1 MTLGE
6 KIYSLRVKNG
16 LSQEAFGEKLGV
28 SRQSVSKWETDQSVP
43 ELDKIVMISELFTVT
58 TDYLLKESVAEP
70 AFGQWKG
77 TTAAEGSGQ
86 WNGASTAAGGPGQQ
100 NGAST
105 AAAGSGQWN
114 GASAAGG
121 PGQWNGASTA
131 AGGSGQWTKAS
142 GAEQAADVWG
152 ESSDTEQDAY
162 ECRGRAVVK
171 RGFSYEYK
179 SKRSWRGMPLVHVNI
194 GFGRS
199 AKGVIAIGLA
209 AKGIVAIGLA
219 GLGVITLAPV
229 GIGLLLSAGVVAI
242 GGIALGDFAIGVVAI
257 GAFCVGLFSMGALA
271 VGQFS
276 FGAIAIGQQVAVGD
290 VARGDIA
297 LGFSEATGTVFQQ
310 ITGKQGGFDPQD
322 VLRAIDEH
330 VADYWFIFKQ
340 WIKGMIYI
348 AAGI

>member
-1 MTLGE
+1 MTRGE

-58 TDYLLKESVAEP
+58 TDYLLKESAAEP
-70 AFGQWKG
+70 ASGQWKG
-77 TTAAEGSGQ
+77 TT
-86 WNGASTAAGGPGQQ
+86 
-100 NGAST
+100 
-105 AAAGSGQWN
+105 
-114 GASAAGG
+114 AAGG

-131 AGGSGQWTKAS
+131 AGGSGQWNGVSTAAEGFGQWTKAS
-142 GAEQAADVWG
+142 GAEQASDVWG

-229 GIGLLLSAGVVAI
+229 GIGLLLSAGIVAI

-257 GAFCVGLFSMGALA
+257 GAFCVGIFSMGALA

>member
-86 WNGASTAAGGPGQQ
+86 WNGASTAAGGPGQ
-100 NGAST
+100 
-105 AAAGSGQWN
+105 
-114 GASAAGG
+114 
-121 PGQWNGASTA
+121 WNGASTA
-131 AGGSGQWTKAS
+131 AGGSGQWKKAS
-142 GAEQAADVWG
+142 GAEQASDLWG

-229 GIGLLLSAGVVAI
+229 GIGLLLSAGIVAI

>member
-58 TDYLLKESVAEP
+58 TDYLLKESAAEP
-70 AFGQWKG
+70 ASGQWKG
-77 TTAAEGSGQ
+77 TT
-86 WNGASTAAGGPGQQ
+86 
-100 NGAST
+100 
-105 AAAGSGQWN
+105 
-114 GASAAGG
+114 AAGG

-131 AGGSGQWTKAS
+131 AGGSGQWNGVSTAAEGFGQWTKAS
-142 GAEQAADVWG
+142 GAEQASDVWG

-229 GIGLLLSAGVVAI
+229 GIGLLLSAGIVAI

-257 GAFCVGLFSMGALA
+257 GAFCVGIFSMGALA

-322 VLRAIDEH
+322 VLWAIDEH

>member
-58 TDYLLKESVAEP
+58 TDYRVKESAAEP
-70 AFGQWKG
+70 ASGQWKG
-77 TTAAEGSGQ
+77 TT
-86 WNGASTAAGGPGQQ
+86 
-100 NGAST
+100 
-105 AAAGSGQWN
+105 
-114 GASAAGG
+114 AAGG

-131 AGGSGQWTKAS
+131 AGGSGQWNGVSTAAEGSGQWTKAS
-142 GAEQAADVWG
+142 GAEQASDVWG

-229 GIGLLLSAGVVAI
+229 GIGLLLSAGIVAI
-242 GGIALGDFAIGVVAI
+242 GGIALGDFAIGVVAM
-257 GAFCVGLFSMGALA
+257 GAFCVGIFSMGALA

-310 ITGKQGGFDPQD
+310 ITGKQGGIDPQD
-322 VLRAIDEH
+322 ALRAIDEH

-348 AAGI
+348 AAGM

>member
-58 TDYLLKESVAEP
+58 TDYLLKESAAEP
-70 AFGQWKG
+70 A
-77 TTAAEGSGQ
+77 S
-86 WNGASTAAGGPGQQ
+86 
-100 NGAST
+100 
-105 AAAGSGQWN
+105 
-114 GASAAGG
+114 
-121 PGQWNGASTA
+121 
-131 AGGSGQWTKAS
+131 
-142 GAEQAADVWG
+142 DVWG

-229 GIGLLLSAGVVAI
+229 GIGLLLSAGIVAI
-242 GGIALGDFAIGVVAI
+242 GGIALGDFAIGVVAM
-257 GAFCVGLFSMGALA
+257 GAFCVGIFSMGALA

-322 VLRAIDEH
+322 ALRAIDEH

-348 AAGI
+348 AAGM

>member
-86 WNGASTAAGGPGQQ
+86 WNGASTAAGG
-100 NGAST
+100 SR
-105 AAAGSGQWN
+105 QWK
-114 GASAAGG
+114 
-121 PGQWNGASTA
+121 
-131 AGGSGQWTKAS
+131 KAS
-142 GAEQAADVWG
+142 GAEKASDLWG

>member
-43 ELDKIVMISELFTVT
+43 ELDKIVMISELFAVT

-100 NGAST
+100 NGASR
-105 AAAGSGQWN
+105 
-114 GASAAGG
+114 
-121 PGQWNGASTA
+121 A

-142 GAEQAADVWG
+142 GAEQASDVWG
-152 ESSDTEQDAY
+152 ESSYTEQDAY

-229 GIGLLLSAGVVAI
+229 GIGLLLSAGIVAI

-310 ITGKQGGFDPQD
+310 ITGEQGGFDPQD

-348 AAGI
+348 AADI

>member
-58 TDYLLKESVAEP
+58 TDYLLKESAAEP
-70 AFGQWKG
+70 ASGQWKG
-77 TTAAEGSGQ
+77 TT
-86 WNGASTAAGGPGQQ
+86 
-100 NGAST
+100 
-105 AAAGSGQWN
+105 
-114 GASAAGG
+114 AAGG

-131 AGGSGQWTKAS
+131 AGGSGQWNGVSTAAEGFGQWTKAS
-142 GAEQAADVWG
+142 GAEQASDVWG

-229 GIGLLLSAGVVAI
+229 GIGLLLSAGIVAI

-257 GAFCVGLFSMGALA
+257 GAFCVGIFSMGALA

-290 VARGDIA
+290 VARGISRWDSA
-297 LGFSEATGTVFQQ
+297 KRREPFFSRSQGNRADLIRRMHCGRSTSMWQ
-310 ITGKQGGFDPQD
+310 ITGSSLSSG
-322 VLRAIDEH
+322 
-330 VADYWFIFKQ
+330 
-340 WIKGMIYI
+340 
-348 AAGI
+348 

>member
-58 TDYLLKESVAEP
+58 TDYLLKESAAEP
-70 AFGQWKG
+70 ASGQWKG
-77 TTAAEGSGQ
+77 TT
-86 WNGASTAAGGPGQQ
+86 
-100 NGAST
+100 
-105 AAAGSGQWN
+105 
-114 GASAAGG
+114 AAGG

-131 AGGSGQWTKAS
+131 AGGSGQWNGVSTAAEGFGQWTKAS
-142 GAEQAADVWG
+142 GAEQASDVWG

-229 GIGLLLSAGVVAI
+229 GIGLLLSAGIVAI
-242 GGIALGDFAIGVVAI
+242 GGIALGDFAIGVVAM
-257 GAFCVGLFSMGALA
+257 GAFCVGIFSMGALA

>member
-58 TDYLLKESVAEP
+58 TDYLLKESAAEP
-70 AFGQWKG
+70 ASGQWKG
-77 TTAAEGSGQ
+77 TT
-86 WNGASTAAGGPGQQ
+86 
-100 NGAST
+100 
-105 AAAGSGQWN
+105 
-114 GASAAGG
+114 AAGG

-131 AGGSGQWTKAS
+131 AGGSGQWNGVSTAAEGFGQWTKAS
-142 GAEQAADVWG
+142 GAEQASDVWG
-152 ESSDTEQDAY
+152 ESSDTEQDAH

-229 GIGLLLSAGVVAI
+229 GIGLLLSAGIVAI

-257 GAFCVGLFSMGALA
+257 GAFCVGIFSMGALA

-322 VLRAIDEH
+322 ALRAIDEH

>member
-70 AFGQWKG
+70 ASGQWKG
-77 TTAAEGSGQ
+77 TTAAGGTGQ
-86 WNGASTAAGGPGQQ
+86 WNGASTAAEGAGQW
-100 NGAST
+100 NGT
-105 AAAGSGQWN
+105 PRAAEGSGQWK
-114 GASAAGG
+114 
-121 PGQWNGASTA
+121 
-131 AGGSGQWTKAS
+131 KAS
-142 GAEQAADVWG
+142 GAEQASDVWG

-229 GIGLLLSAGVVAI
+229 GIGLLLSAGIVAI
-242 GGIALGDFAIGVVAI
+242 GGIALGDFAIGVVAM
-257 GAFCVGLFSMGALA
+257 GAFCVGIFSMGALA

-322 VLRAIDEH
+322 ALRAIDEH

-348 AAGI
+348 AAGM

>member
-58 TDYLLKESVAEP
+58 TDYLLKESAAEP
-70 AFGQWKG
+70 ASGQWKG
-77 TTAAEGSGQ
+77 TT
-86 WNGASTAAGGPGQQ
+86 
-100 NGAST
+100 
-105 AAAGSGQWN
+105 
-114 GASAAGG
+114 AAGG

-131 AGGSGQWTKAS
+131 AEGAGQWNGTPGAPEGSGQQNGASTAAGGSGQWKKAS
-142 GAEQAADVWG
+142 GAEQASDLWG

-229 GIGLLLSAGVVAI
+229 GIGLLLSAGIVAI

-257 GAFCVGLFSMGALA
+257 GAFCVGIFSMGALA

-322 VLRAIDEH
+322 ALRAIDEH

-348 AAGI
+348 AAGM

>member
-86 WNGASTAAGGPGQQ
+86 WNGTSAAAGGPGQQ
-100 NGAST
+100 
-105 AAAGSGQWN
+105 
-114 GASAAGG
+114 
-121 PGQWNGASTA
+121 NGASTA

-142 GAEQAADVWG
+142 GAEQASDLWG
-152 ESSDTEQDAY
+152 ETSDTEQDAY

-229 GIGLLLSAGVVAI
+229 GIGLLLSAGIVAI

>member
-58 TDYLLKESVAEP
+58 TDYLLKESAAEP
-70 AFGQWKG
+70 ASGQWKG
-77 TTAAEGSGQ
+77 TT
-86 WNGASTAAGGPGQQ
+86 
-100 NGAST
+100 
-105 AAAGSGQWN
+105 
-114 GASAAGG
+114 AAGG

-131 AGGSGQWTKAS
+131 AGGSGQWNGVSTAAEGSGQWTKAS
-142 GAEQAADVWG
+142 GAEQASDVWG
-152 ESSDTEQDAY
+152 ESSDTEQDAH

-229 GIGLLLSAGVVAI
+229 GIGLLLSAGIVAI
-242 GGIALGDFAIGVVAI
+242 GGIALGDFAIGV
-257 GAFCVGLFSMGALA
+257 AL
-271 VGQFS
+271 
-276 FGAIAIGQQVAVGD
+276 
-290 VARGDIA
+290 
-297 LGFSEATGTVFQQ
+297 E
-310 ITGKQGGFDPQD
+310 K
-322 VLRAIDEH
+322 
-330 VADYWFIFKQ
+330 
-340 WIKGMIYI
+340 
-348 AAGI
+348 

>member
-58 TDYLLKESVAEP
+58 TDYLLKESAAEP
-70 AFGQWKG
+70 ASGQWKG
-77 TTAAEGSGQ
+77 TT
-86 WNGASTAAGGPGQQ
+86 
-100 NGAST
+100 
-105 AAAGSGQWN
+105 
-114 GASAAGG
+114 AAGG

-131 AGGSGQWTKAS
+131 AGGSGQWKKAS
-142 GAEQAADVWG
+142 GAEQASDLWG

-229 GIGLLLSAGVVAI
+229 GIGLLLSAGIVAI
-242 GGIALGDFAIGVVAI
+242 GGIALGDFAIGVVAM
-257 GAFCVGLFSMGALA
+257 GAFCVGIFSMGALA

-322 VLRAIDEH
+322 ALRAIDEH

-348 AAGI
+348 AAGM

>member
-86 WNGASTAAGGPGQQ
+86 WNGASM
-100 NGAST
+100 
-105 AAAGSGQWN
+105 
-114 GASAAGG
+114 
-121 PGQWNGASTA
+121 A

-142 GAEQAADVWG
+142 GAEQASDVWG
-152 ESSDTEQDAY
+152 ESSYTEQDAY

-229 GIGLLLSAGVVAI
+229 GIGLLLSAGIVAI

-310 ITGKQGGFDPQD
+310 ITGEQGGFDPQD

>member
-58 TDYLLKESVAEP
+58 TDYLLKESAAEP
-70 AFGQWKG
+70 ASGQWKG
-77 TTAAEGSGQ
+77 TTAA
-86 WNGASTAAGGPGQQ
+86 GGP
-100 NGAST
+100 
-105 AAAGSGQWN
+105 
-114 GASAAGG
+114 
-121 PGQWNGASTA
+121 
-131 AGGSGQWTKAS
+131 GQWTKAS
-142 GAEQAADVWG
+142 GAEQASDVWG

-229 GIGLLLSAGVVAI
+229 GIGLLLSAGIVAI
-242 GGIALGDFAIGVVAI
+242 GGIALGDFAIGVVAM
-257 GAFCVGLFSMGALA
+257 GAFCVGIFSMGALA

-322 VLRAIDEH
+322 ALRAIDEH

-348 AAGI
+348 AAGM

>member
-58 TDYLLKESVAEP
+58 TDYLLKESAAEP
-70 AFGQWKG
+70 ASGQWKG
-77 TTAAEGSGQ
+77 TTAAGGSGQ
-86 WNGASTAAGGPGQQ
+86 WNGVSTAAE
-100 NGAST
+100 
-105 AAAGSGQWN
+105 
-114 GASAAGG
+114 
-121 PGQWNGASTA
+121 
-131 AGGSGQWTKAS
+131 GSGQWTKAS
-142 GAEQAADVWG
+142 GAEQASDVWG

-229 GIGLLLSAGVVAI
+229 GIGLLLSAGIVAI
-242 GGIALGDFAIGVVAI
+242 GGIALGDFAIGVVAM
-257 GAFCVGLFSMGALA
+257 GAFCVGIFSMGALA

-322 VLRAIDEH
+322 ALRAIDEH

-348 AAGI
+348 AAGM

>member
-70 AFGQWKG
+70 ASGQWKG
-77 TTAAEGSGQ
+77 TTAAGGTGQ
-86 WNGASTAAGGPGQQ
+86 WNGASTAAEGAGQW
-100 NGAST
+100 NGT
-105 AAAGSGQWN
+105 PRAAEGSGQWK
-114 GASAAGG
+114 
-121 PGQWNGASTA
+121 
-131 AGGSGQWTKAS
+131 KAS
-142 GAEQAADVWG
+142 GAEQASDVWG
-152 ESSDTEQDAY
+152 ESSYTEQDAY

-229 GIGLLLSAGVVAI
+229 GIGLLLSAGIVAI
-242 GGIALGDFAIGVVAI
+242 GGIALGDFAIGVVAM
-257 GAFCVGLFSMGALA
+257 GAFCVGIFSMGALA

-322 VLRAIDEH
+322 ALRAIDEH

-348 AAGI
+348 AAGM

>member
-58 TDYLLKESVAEP
+58 TDYLLKESAAEP
-70 AFGQWKG
+70 ASGQWKG
-77 TTAAEGSGQ
+77 TT
-86 WNGASTAAGGPGQQ
+86 
-100 NGAST
+100 
-105 AAAGSGQWN
+105 
-114 GASAAGG
+114 AAGG

-131 AGGSGQWTKAS
+131 AGGSGQWNGVSTAAEGFGQWTKAS
-142 GAEQAADVWG
+142 GAEQASDVWG

-179 SKRSWRGMPLVHVNI
+179 SKRSWRGMPIVHVNI

-229 GIGLLLSAGVVAI
+229 GIGLLLSAGIVAI

>member
-58 TDYLLKESVAEP
+58 TDYLLKESAAEP
-70 AFGQWKG
+70 ASGQWKG
-77 TTAAEGSGQ
+77 TT
-86 WNGASTAAGGPGQQ
+86 
-100 NGAST
+100 
-105 AAAGSGQWN
+105 
-114 GASAAGG
+114 AAGG

-131 AGGSGQWTKAS
+131 AGGSGQWNGVSTAAEGFGQWTKAS
-142 GAEQAADVWG
+142 GAEQASDVWG

-229 GIGLLLSAGVVAI
+229 GIGLLLSAGIVAI

-257 GAFCVGLFSMGALA
+257 GAFCVGIFSMGALA

-322 VLRAIDEH
+322 ALRAIDEH

-340 WIKGMIYI
+340 WIKG
-348 AAGI
+348 

>member
-43 ELDKIVMISELFTVT
+43 ELDKIVMVSELFTVT

-77 TTAAEGSGQ
+77 TTAA
-86 WNGASTAAGGPGQQ
+86 
-100 NGAST
+100 
-105 AAAGSGQWN
+105 
-114 GASAAGG
+114 GG

-131 AGGSGQWTKAS
+131 AGGSGQWNGVSTAAEGSGQWTKAS
-142 GAEQAADVWG
+142 GAEQASDVWG
-152 ESSDTEQDAY
+152 ESSDTEQDAH

-229 GIGLLLSAGVVAI
+229 GIGLLLSAGIVAI
-242 GGIALGDFAIGVVAI
+242 GGIALGDFAIGVVAM
-257 GAFCVGLFSMGALA
+257 GAFCVGIFSMGALA

>member
-58 TDYLLKESVAEP
+58 TDYLLKESAAEP
-70 AFGQWKG
+70 ASGQWKG
-77 TTAAEGSGQ
+77 TT
-86 WNGASTAAGGPGQQ
+86 
-100 NGAST
+100 
-105 AAAGSGQWN
+105 
-114 GASAAGG
+114 AAGG

-131 AGGSGQWTKAS
+131 AGGSGQWNGVSTAAEGFGQWTKAS
-142 GAEQAADVWG
+142 GAEQASDVWG
-152 ESSDTEQDAY
+152 ESSDTEQDAH

>member
-58 TDYLLKESVAEP
+58 TDYLLKESAAEP
-70 AFGQWKG
+70 ASGQWKG
-77 TTAAEGSGQ
+77 TT
-86 WNGASTAAGGPGQQ
+86 
-100 NGAST
+100 
-105 AAAGSGQWN
+105 
-114 GASAAGG
+114 AAGG
-121 PGQWNGASTA
+121 PGQWNGVSTA
-131 AGGSGQWTKAS
+131 AEGFGQWTKAS
-142 GAEQAADVWG
+142 GAEQASDVWG
-152 ESSDTEQDAY
+152 ESSDTERDAY
-162 ECRGRAVVK
+162 EYRGRAVVK

-229 GIGLLLSAGVVAI
+229 GIGLLLSAGIVAI
-242 GGIALGDFAIGVVAI
+242 GGIALGDFAIGVVAM
-257 GAFCVGLFSMGALA
+257 GAFCVGIFSMGALA

-322 VLRAIDEH
+322 ALRAIDEH

>member
-43 ELDKIVMISELFTVT
+43 ELDKIVMISKLFTVT

-86 WNGASTAAGGPGQQ
+86 WNGASTAAGGFGQQ

-105 AAAGSGQWN
+105 AAGGSGQ
-114 GASAAGG
+114 
-121 PGQWNGASTA
+121 QNGASTA
-131 AGGSGQWTKAS
+131 AGGSGQWKKAS
-142 GAEQAADVWG
+142 GAEQASDLWG

-229 GIGLLLSAGVVAI
+229 GIGLLLSAGIVAI

-257 GAFCVGLFSMGALA
+257 GAFCVGIFSMGALA

>member
-86 WNGASTAAGGPGQQ
+86 WNGASTAAGG
-100 NGAST
+100 
-105 AAAGSGQWN
+105 SGQWK
-114 GASAAGG
+114 
-121 PGQWNGASTA
+121 
-131 AGGSGQWTKAS
+131 KAS
-142 GAEQAADVWG
+142 GAEQASDLWG

>member
-86 WNGASTAAGGPGQQ
+86 WNGASTAAGG
-100 NGAST
+100 
-105 AAAGSGQWN
+105 
-114 GASAAGG
+114 
-121 PGQWNGASTA
+121 
-131 AGGSGQWTKAS
+131 SGQWTKAS
-142 GAEQAADVWG
+142 GAEQASDVWG
-152 ESSDTEQDAY
+152 ESSYTEQDAY

-229 GIGLLLSAGVVAI
+229 GIGLLLSAGIVAI
-242 GGIALGDFAIGVVAI
+242 GGIALGDFAIGVVAM
-257 GAFCVGLFSMGALA
+257 GAFCVGIFSMGALA

>member
-86 WNGASTAAGGPGQQ
+86 WNGASTAAGGAGQQ
-100 NGAST
+100 
-105 AAAGSGQWN
+105 
-114 GASAAGG
+114 
-121 PGQWNGASTA
+121 NGASTA
-131 AGGSGQWTKAS
+131 AGGSGQWTKTY
-142 GAEQAADVWG
+142 GAEQASDLWG

-229 GIGLLLSAGVVAI
+229 GIGLLLSAGIVAI